1 VIGAAVFHVTQ
12 ELFWTYLL
20 RWQRV
25 ALGVLIVLIVV
36 LFPTGIMGWL
46 RQRGVSASAVTA
58 PPGGQGDG

>member
-1 VIGAAVFHVTQ
+1 MGAGDRAALFHLTQ

-20 RWQRV
+20 NWQRV

-46 RQRGVSASAVTA
+46 REYSANRHHITGSAA
-58 PPGGQGDG
+58 P